1 MKDRIYQKQTREA
14 PKLIAHRG
22 FTPAAPQNSLSAFRA
37 AGERGFW
44 AIETDVR
51 RSRDG
56 VLVCCHNDTVD
67 SLYDG
72 TGRVEELTWE
82 ELSRLRYR
90 EAAGEGMPLFR
101 EYLAVCRDS
110 GALPFIE
117 TKTDDIEPVLETA
130 LTYFPP
136 EELIV
141 SSIQLEHLL
150 SARRICGG
158 VFLHHIFSTP
168 EQMRCLARLGRCG
181 VSYRYDRLEEVP
193 VGLLEETHEAGALVC
208 LRAGDTP
215 ETVRQMMALGLD
227 YIPTN
232 RVTKEEL

>member
-1 MKDRIYQKQTREA
+1 MENRINRKQTREA

-22 FTPAAPQNSLSAFRA
+22 FHLASPQNSLSAFRA

-72 TGRVEELTWE
+72 TGRIEELSWE

-90 EAAGEGMPLFR
+90 EAPGEGMPLFR
-101 EYLAVCRDS
+101 EYLAACREG

-117 TKTDDIEPVLETA
+117 TKTDDVEQVLGEA
-130 LTYFPP
+130 LSWFPP

-141 SSIQLEHLL
+141 SSIQFSHLL
-150 SARRICGG
+150 AARAACGG

-168 EQMRCLARLGRCG
+168 EQMRQLAELGSCG
-181 VSYRYDRLEEVP
+181 VSYRYDHLEEVP
-193 VGLLEETHEAGALVC
+193 AGLLEETHRAGVLVC

-215 ETVRQMMALGLD
+215 ETVRRMIELGLD